1 MFGINLEL
9 PAYFVFF
16 CILLGFLYAFFLYYV
31 SQNDNISKKIIII
44 LSFFRALFISILAFL
59 LLTPV
64 FKSSSNIIEKPI
76 VIIAKDISESVK
88 EDINKTLQFISES
101 LEDFEVFSYSFSDK
115 IFKGIIEE
123 NDGLKTNFANLFSEL
138 NNNFENRNVAGII
151 IASDGSYNAGL
162 NPEYISYDFPVYSIA
177 LGDTVERTDISVDN
191 VVNNDIAFLDNTFP
205 LEISLA
211 SNIIKDEKS
220 RLRIWNNGVQVYE
233 KIINF
238 SKDINYN
245 THLLYL
251 TADKVGLQSY
261 IIEVDPLDKELN
273 HINNRFKTY
282 IDVLDSRCN
291 ILILKEGSS
300 PDLSAY
306 KSAIEKNLNYK
317 LEIKDIRENII
328 IDKYQLVVCFGVDNI
343 PDNILNNDIPA
354 IIFNAD
360 QSHYIDF
367 KTPVSF
373 KNKGEGQDLHVY
385 KNEDFMGF
393 SFSEEL
399 INLITDAPP
408 LFSFFGRYDF
418 QGDMKFVLNQ
428 KIGNLESNNPVIMI
442 QQLDSRR
449 IAFITDQG
457 WWRWKLYDYSINN
470 NNLAFD
476 ELFLK
481 LSQYLILKEDKSL
494 FRLKYETQY
503 EENDQIIFRAELYN
517 ESYELV
523 NNKQVNLVL
532 FDKKDKEYDF
542 QFLKEGNQLVANL
555 GTIEVG
561 SYNFIATVQG
571 TDLVKKGVFDVREI
585 QLEQLGPSINHD
597 ILNKMADLSKGKF
610 FYLNDI
616 DSLIR
621 VIRESKNNKNV
632 IYVKE
637 KLDSLINIPWI
648 LLILIIFISFEWFIR
663 KYNGLI

>member
-1 MFGINLEL
+1 M
-9 PAYFVFF
+9 
-16 CILLGFLYAFFLYYV
+16 
-31 SQNDNISKKIIII
+31 
-44 LSFFRALFISILAFL
+44 
-59 LLTPV
+59 
-64 FKSSSNIIEKPI
+64 
-76 VIIAKDISESVK
+76 
-88 EDINKTLQFISES
+88 
-101 LEDFEVFSYSFSDK
+101 
-115 IFKGIIEE
+115 
-123 NDGLKTNFANLFSEL
+123 
-138 NNNFENRNVAGII
+138 
-151 IASDGSYNAGL
+151 
-162 NPEYISYDFPVYSIA
+162 
-177 LGDTVERTDISVDN
+177 
-191 VVNNDIAFLDNTFP
+191 
-205 LEISLA
+205 
-211 SNIIKDEKS
+211 
-220 RLRIWNNGVQVYE
+220 
-233 KIINF
+233 
-238 SKDINYN
+238 
-245 THLLYL
+245 
-251 TADKVGLQSY
+251 
-261 IIEVDPLDKELN
+261 
-273 HINNRFKTY
+273 
-282 IDVLDSRCN
+282 
-291 ILILKEGSS
+291 
-300 PDLSAY
+300 
-306 KSAIEKNLNYK
+306 
-317 LEIKDIRENII
+317 
-328 IDKYQLVVCFGVDNI
+328 
-343 PDNILNNDIPA
+343 
-354 IIFNAD
+354 
-360 QSHYIDF
+360 
-367 KTPVSF
+367 
-373 KNKGEGQDLHVY
+373 HVY
-385 KNEDFMGF
+385 KNEDFVGF